1 MRAEALIEL
10 NRQDEALS
18 LINEI
23 RARAKASTTFIPYAP
38 NLDVALYEP
47 GVNCDWT
54 QDFARNAMRWERRL
68 ELAMEGNRFFDLVRW
83 GDADEVLNTYYSE
96 EKSKRTYYSA
106 ASFDKNQ
113 DEYIPIPQ
121 QQINF
126 SKGLYE
132 QNYNY

>member
-1 MRAEALIEL
+1 
-10 NRQDEALS
+10 
-18 LINEI
+18 
-23 RARAKASTTFIPYAP
+23 
-38 NLDVALYEP
+38 
-47 GVNCDWT
+47 
-54 QDFARNAMRWERRL
+54 MRWERRL

-83 GDADEVLNTYYSE
+83 GIADKVLNTYYE
-96 EKSKRTYYSA
+96 EETSRRSYYSKA
-106 ASFDKNQ
+106 HFDKNQ